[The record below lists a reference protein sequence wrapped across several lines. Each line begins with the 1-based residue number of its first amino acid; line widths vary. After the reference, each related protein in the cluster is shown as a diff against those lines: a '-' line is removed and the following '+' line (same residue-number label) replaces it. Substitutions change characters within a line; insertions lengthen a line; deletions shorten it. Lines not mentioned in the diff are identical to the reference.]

1 MATTQME
8 AMPREFNLTAPATM
22 PQARTYMFK
31 RQSDLQTYDLT
42 KGNRIRVNI
51 PRLQRTYLNK
61 GSYLRF
67 RINLD
72 IGATSNKGICFDRCG
87 AYGLFDRME
96 VYDYLGGT
104 LIEQVQNIP
113 ALTVLLN
120 DINTGFTEMNGKR
133 QSTEGFSGAG
143 VHVVNP
149 PVTQPLDSP
158 VEVCTAQV
166 GGFVYN
172 KTDGI
177 AITTG
182 NGQFVTK
189 EFTIH
194 LPSFLDMFS
203 DKYVPLHNGFSID
216 LYLNSPEQAFV
227 SRLTSFIDGSGA
239 ANSKAGEGTL
249 VLENAWLSN
258 VEFCCQVTELG
269 DYAERLMLSTSDPW
283 VIHSKFYR
291 YFTDMITAKSEDGNT
306 PLTGD
311 VAVSQSNFRLDL
323 NLNVVS
329 LRNILFG
336 MRPRFYQNKI
346 QFPSYGHRIRNYL
359 ENFNFQYGSS
369 YLPEIAGVQSRAVTV
384 PSSLKNYAST
394 NPADSTKYP
403 TGASPLADTFCQA
416 LEELGKTSTRMNPSI
431 EPEEFRVDC
440 GSGQYGNAN
449 NARLDQ
455 YVPWRWDT
463 NTRCGKFAGGL
474 NVQLSQRGAV
484 CGLDTN
490 GLSLSIN
497 GTFNS
502 DSASATAPNTSDAPN
517 TNTIYPTTV
526 TPMVVAI
533 LDCWAE
539 HDAFVQV
546 IPGVATTVTF

>member
-1 MATTQME
+1 
-8 AMPREFNLTAPATM
+8 
-22 PQARTYMFK
+22 
-31 RQSDLQTYDLT
+31 
-42 KGNRIRVNI
+42 
-51 PRLQRTYLNK
+51 
-61 GSYLRF
+61 
-67 RINLD
+67 
-72 IGATSNKGICFDRCG
+72 
-87 AYGLFDRME
+87 ME

-120 DINTGFTEMNGKR
+120 DINSGFTEMNGKR
-133 QSTEGFSGAG
+133 QSTEGFSGSG
-143 VHVVNP
+143 VHVVSP
-149 PVTQPLDSP
+149 PVTQPLDTP
-158 VEVCTAQV
+158 AEVCTAQV

-172 KTDGI
+172 KTDTDGN
-177 AITTG
+177 T

-189 EFTIH
+189 EYTIH

-227 SRLTSFIDGSGA
+227 SRQTSQLPGALTLD
-239 ANSKAGEGTL
+239 
-249 VLENAWLSN
+249 NAWLTN
-258 VEFCCQVTELG
+258 VELCCQVTELG

-291 YFTDMITAKSEDGNT
+291 YFSDMITAKSEDGNT
-306 PLTGD
+306 PLSGQD
-311 VAVSQSNFRLDL
+311 IAVSQSSFRLDL

-336 MRPRFYQNKI
+336 MRPRYYQNKI

-369 YLPEIAGVQSRAVTV
+369 YLPEIAGVQCRAVTV
-384 PSSLKNYAST
+384 PSSLKGYSST
-394 NPADSTKYP
+394 CSITPNISDVTRYP

-416 LEELGKTSTRMNPSI
+416 LEELSKTSNEKNPSI
-431 EPEEFRVDC
+431 DPEEFRIDS

-449 NARLDQ
+449 NGRLDQ
-455 YVPWRWDT
+455 YVPYRWDS

-474 NVQLSQRGAV
+474 NVQLSKRGAV

-497 GTFNS
+497 GTFNA
-502 DSASATAPNTSDAPN
+502 DAASATPPNITDTSAIPA
-517 TNTIYPTTV
+517 TTT
-526 TPMVVAI
+526 TPMVYAI

>member
-1 MATTQME
+1 ME

-31 RQSDLQTYDLT
+31 RQSDLQTYDLA

-61 GSYLRF
+61 GTYLRF
-67 RINLD
+67 RLNLD
-72 IGATSNKGICFDRCG
+72 IASTANKGICFDRCG

-120 DINTGFTEMNGKR
+120 DINLGFTDLNGKR
-133 QSTEGFSGAG
+133 QATEGFSGSG
-143 VHVVNP
+143 IHVVSP
-149 PVTQPLDSP
+149 PTTQPLDTQA
-158 VEVCTAQV
+158 EVCTAQV
-166 GGFVYN
+166 GAFVYN
-172 KTDGI
+172 KTDTDGNN
-177 AITTG
+177 

-189 EFTIH
+189 EYTIH

-227 SRLTSFIDGSGA
+227 SRQTSQLPGSIKLD
-239 ANSKAGEGTL
+239 NS
-249 VLENAWLSN
+249 WLSN
-258 VEFCCQVTELG
+258 VELCCQVTELG

-291 YFTDMITAKSEDGNT
+291 YFSDMITAKSEDGNK

-311 VAVSQSNFRLDL
+311 VAVSQSSFRLDL

-329 LRNILFG
+329 LRNIFFG
-336 MRPRFYQNKI
+336 MRPRYYQNKI
-346 QFPSYGHRIRNYL
+346 EFPSYGHRIRNYL

-369 YLPEIAGVQSRAVTV
+369 YLPEISGVQCRAVTV
-384 PSSLKNYAST
+384 PSSLKGYAST
-394 NPADSTKYP
+394 CSTTATISDVDRYP

-416 LEELGKTSTRMNPSI
+416 LEELSKTSNKKYPSI
-431 EPEEFRVDC
+431 EPEEFRIDS
-440 GSGQYGNAN
+440 GSGQYGSASNG
-449 NARLDQ
+449 RLDQ
-455 YVPWRWDT
+455 YVPYRWDS

-497 GTFNS
+497 GTFNA
-502 DSASATAPNTSDAPN
+502 DAASATAPNITDTSPIPA
-517 TNTIYPTTV
+517 TTI
-526 TPMVVAI
+526 TPMVYAI